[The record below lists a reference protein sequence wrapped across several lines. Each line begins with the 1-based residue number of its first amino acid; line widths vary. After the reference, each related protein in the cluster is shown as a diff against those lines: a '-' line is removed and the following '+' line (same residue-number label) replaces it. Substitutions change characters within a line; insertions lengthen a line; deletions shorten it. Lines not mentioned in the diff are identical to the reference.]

1 MAIYGVLRL
10 ELGLVACAQYATI
23 TVLVEMTRRTTGQ
36 PGGGIETSQATTS
49 CDGRSGLIVLRLA
62 QMREAAET
70 SRVDWRGWKQLLVTA
85 GILVLQW
92 LRNVSFFVRR
102 RWAEWVERSRTP
114 SGAVSSDAP
123 ASLRL
128 VSEGPEWSSNRLKLG
143 NHTNPPLTPLLPA
156 VLDIESDTDSQPPA
170 PAAEYPQRNPQG

>member
-1 MAIYGVLRL
+1 MAIYGVLRS

-92 LRNVSFFVRR
+92 LRNVSFFVKG
-102 RWAEWVERSRTP
+102 RWAE
-114 SGAVSSDAP
+114 
-123 ASLRL
+123 
-128 VSEGPEWSSNRLKLG
+128 
-143 NHTNPPLTPLLPA
+143 
-156 VLDIESDTDSQPPA
+156 
-170 PAAEYPQRNPQG
+170 

>member
-49 CDGRSGLIVLRLA
+49 CDEGSGLIVLRLA

-85 GILVLQW
+85 GILVLLI
-92 LRNVSFFVRR
+92 LRNVSFL
-102 RWAEWVERSRTP
+102 
-114 SGAVSSDAP
+114 SSAD
-123 ASLRL
+123 RNGGL
-128 VSEGPEWSSNRLKLG
+128 VDPE
-143 NHTNPPLTPLLPA
+143 LPA
-156 VLDIESDTDSQPPA
+156 VQFQQTGPVQPDW
-170 PAAEYPQRNPQG
+170 PQRALSGSLTGSN